1 MSVKKCPN
9 CGGELQKKNNKLICP
24 YCNSSYD
31 QEESKK
37 KKNDEL
43 FDSDMFYVDI
53 DKEQIMKKKNT
64 ADSVKMW
71 KYCLDEMDSAEKI
84 EDYLKKVTQKD
95 DGTAM
100 AEVRNERIEALR
112 GRIDPELES
121 GERIVILVDTSLFGK
136 GKEFYIITDRACRFF
151 KKKEVISVK
160 LDDIVSITID
170 DSFNL
175 PSFYINDNYQNS
187 VSSVANSCQTAGVM
201 MALIS
206 RLTFERD
213 KDRMRIRII
222 K

>member
-1 MSVKKCPN
+1 MPIKNCPN
-9 CGGELQKKNNKLICP
+9 CGGELQKKNNKWKCP

-31 QEESKK
+31 LEESK

-43 FDSDMFYVDI
+43 FDSGMFYVDI
-53 DKEQIMKKKNT
+53 DKEEIMKKKNT
-64 ADSVKMW
+64 VDSIKMW
-71 KYCLDEMDSAEKI
+71 KYCLDEMDSADKI

-100 AEVRNERIEALR
+100 AEVRNERIEALL
-112 GRIDPELES
+112 GRIEPELES
-121 GERIVILVDTSLFGK
+121 GERIIILVDTSLFGK

-151 KKKEVISVK
+151 KKKEVISVEF
-160 LDDIVSITID
+160 DDIVSIKVD

-187 VSSVANSCQTAGVM
+187 VSSVANSYQTVGVM
-201 MALIS
+201 LALIS
-206 RLTFERD
+206 RLTFERN
-213 KDRMRIRII
+213 KDRMRIRIT